1 MHRSGHVNEFN
12 GLPVHILLIHLV
24 VAGIPLAARLT
35 VLSAVWPAARRRLGV
50 ITPIVALLA
59 LISIP
64 ITTAAGEWLQARVF
78 GGFTNPLIVRHAHL
92 GDELLPWA
100 LGLFLAAVL
109 AWGLPLL
116 AARQRRAA
124 LETAGI
130 RIAVGVLAVGL
141 AAVTTFQVYRIG
153 DAERKPRGRGTS
165 ARSRTSG
172 TPVPVGEDRLPGH
185 SRIDSQ
191 GNSSSFP
198 VVRRPARSS

>member
-1 MHRSGHVNEFN
+1 MHHSGHVNEFN

-153 DAERKPRGRGTS
+153 DAGAKASWSRNFCTQPYVGDTCPGR
-165 ARSRTSG
+165 
-172 TPVPVGEDRLPGH
+172 
-185 SRIDSQ
+185 
-191 GNSSSFP
+191 
-198 VVRRPARSS
+198 